1 MTNHN
6 HILPISVYIKTYIIL
21 MVLMV
26 LTVFVGVL
34 PHWFP
39 AMHELTIFNNMV
51 ALGVA
56 VSKAT
61 LVGLFFMGVKFSS
74 RLTQLFA
81 LLGFIWLGIMF
92 ITLLDYFTRAPE
104 AMVGWENIRG
114 NAVPRI
120 KGDPGT

>member
-6 HILPISVYIKTYIIL
+6 HILPISVYIRTYIVL
-21 MVLMV
+21 MVLMT
-26 LTVFVGVL
+26 LTVVVGSL
-34 PHWFP
+34 PYWYP
-39 AMHELTIFNNMV
+39 AMHEFTVFNNMV

-61 LVGLFFMGVKFSS
+61 LVGLFFMGARFSS
-74 RLTQLFA
+74 RLTHLFA
-81 LLGFIWLGIMF
+81 VLGLIWLSIMF
-92 ITLLDYFTRAPE
+92 ITLVDYFTRAPE

-120 KGDPGT
+120 KGDAGT